1 MVVENDLMGEQKRIL
16 GRDAQRNNILAAKTV
31 SDLVK
36 TTLGPKGMD
45 KMLVTPSGEIIVTND
60 GVTILS
66 EIEIEH
72 PAAKMMVEIAKTQE
86 SEVGDGTT
94 SSVMIA
100 GKLLENAEKLLD
112 QRIHPTTIVKGY
124 KLAQIKTQEFLKNSA
139 LRITS
144 ENEEVLRQI
153 AITAMTGKGAENSK
167 EDLAQVL
174 VESVKLVRENNDV
187 NIKDIKIEKI
197 IGEGMGEANL
207 IYGIVLNKEKI
218 SKDMPRI
225 VGNAKILLIDFPIEI
240 KTPEMQTKIS
250 VSSHIELQNFVNNE
264 EKIIQEMV
272 EKISETEANVIFCQ
286 KGVDDYAK
294 YLLAKKGIYVCRRV
308 PKSDLEK
315 ISKATGGK
323 IISNLNEI
331 DSYNLGE
338 AREVEEIKHSGEYL
352 TYIRGCK
359 NPKAVTILIRGGTSH
374 VLEEI
379 ERALL
384 DGLGDVISA
393 LNTQLIVGGGGAI
406 EMELSKNLKEF
417 SKTVGGR
424 ESLAIKEF
432 ANALEFIPLTL
443 AENAGLDQIDVLTEL
458 NKRHEAGEKHAGLN
472 LFTNKIENM
481 LDAKIIEPYKIKK
494 QAIDSATDV
503 ATMILRIDDVILAK
517 QNKKNEFDEFSSFK

>member
-1 MVVENDLMGEQKRIL
+1 
-16 GRDAQRNNILAAKTV
+16 
-31 SDLVK
+31 
-36 TTLGPKGMD
+36 
-45 KMLVTPSGEIIVTND
+45 
-60 GVTILS
+60 
-66 EIEIEH
+66 
-72 PAAKMMVEIAKTQE
+72 
-86 SEVGDGTT
+86 
-94 SSVMIA
+94 
-100 GKLLENAEKLLD
+100 
-112 QRIHPTTIVKGY
+112 
-124 KLAQIKTQEFLKNSA
+124 
-139 LRITS
+139 
-144 ENEEVLRQI
+144 
-153 AITAMTGKGAENSK
+153 
-167 EDLAQVL
+167 
-174 VESVKLVRENNDV
+174 
-187 NIKDIKIEKI
+187 
-197 IGEGMGEANL
+197 
-207 IYGIVLNKEKI
+207 
-218 SKDMPRI
+218 
-225 VGNAKILLIDFPIEI
+225 
-240 KTPEMQTKIS
+240 MQTKIS

-517 QNKKNEFDEFSSFK
+517 QYKKNEFDEFSSFK